1 MKAKIIYMIIILIIL
16 FLVLTACVAAMPAH
30 DDSTQLWNPLPTP
43 TLGLLYIE
51 ETVINPYPISVYEP
65 YP

>member
-1 MKAKIIYMIIILIIL
+1 MKVKIVMLIIL
-16 FLVLTACVAAMPAH
+16 FLILTACVAAMPTH
-30 DDSTQLWNPLPTP
+30 DDSTQLWQPLPIP

-51 ETVINPYPISVYEP
+51 ETVIDPYPISVYEP

>member
-16 FLVLTACVAAMPAH
+16 TACVVAKMPELG
-30 DDSTQLWNPLPTP
+30 DSTQWIKPTP

-51 ETVINPYPISVYEP
+51 ETVIDPYPISVYEP

>member
-1 MKAKIIYMIIILIIL
+1 MKLKQILMLIILILI
-16 FLVLTACVAAMPAH
+16 LTACVVAKMPG
-30 DDSTQLWNPLPTP
+30 DGDSTQRAQPEP
-43 TLGLLYIE
+43 TLGLLYVE

>member
-1 MKAKIIYMIIILIIL
+1 MKVKIVMLLILVII
-16 FLVLTACVAAMPAH
+16 LTACVVAQMPG
-30 DDSTQLWNPLPTP
+30 DGDSIQRMRPTP
-43 TLGLLYIE
+43 TLGLLYRE